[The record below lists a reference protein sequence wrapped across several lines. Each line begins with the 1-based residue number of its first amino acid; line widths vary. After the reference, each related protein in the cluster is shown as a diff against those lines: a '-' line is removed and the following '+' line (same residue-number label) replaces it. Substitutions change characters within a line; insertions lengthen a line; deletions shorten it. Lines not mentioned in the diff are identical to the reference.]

1 MTGKMRLV
9 DRLRYERNER
19 IDHALFLLDSDFH
32 GIQLESRTPAVPVFV
47 IVLPMREKRALDLR
61 KGEPKHE

>member
-19 IDHALFLLDSDFH
+19 IDHALFYWTQIFMACNSNLVRRRFRQS
-32 GIQLESRTPAVPVFV
+32 
-47 IVLPMREKRALDLR
+47 
-61 KGEPKHE
+61 

>member
-19 IDHALFLLDSDFH
+19 IDWTQIFMAYNSNLVRRRFRQS
-32 GIQLESRTPAVPVFV
+32 
-47 IVLPMREKRALDLR
+47 
-61 KGEPKHE
+61 

>member
-19 IDHALFLLDSDFH
+19 IDHALFYWTQIFMAYNSNLV
-32 GIQLESRTPAVPVFV
+32 R
-47 IVLPMREKRALDLR
+47 RRLR
-61 KGEPKHE
+61 YS

>member
-19 IDHALFLLDSDFH
+19 IDHALFYWTQSFH

-47 IVLPMREKRALDLR
+47 IVLPMRGKNE
-61 KGEPKHE
+61 H

>member
-19 IDHALFLLDSDFH
+19 IDLALFYSTHIFKAFNSNLVRRRFLYS
-32 GIQLESRTPAVPVFV
+32 
-47 IVLPMREKRALDLR
+47 
-61 KGEPKHE
+61 

>member
-19 IDHALFLLDSDFH
+19 IDHALFYWTQIFMAYNSNLVCRCS
-32 GIQLESRTPAVPVFV
+32 GIRN
-47 IVLPMREKRALDLR
+47 RATNA
-61 KGEPKHE
+61 

>member
-19 IDHALFLLDSDFH
+19 IDHALYWTQIFMAYNSNLVRRRFRYS
-32 GIQLESRTPAVPVFV
+32 
-47 IVLPMREKRALDLR
+47 
-61 KGEPKHE
+61 

>member
-19 IDHALFLLDSDFH
+19 IDHALFYWTQISWH
-32 GIQLESRTPAVPVFV
+32 TTRTSYAGGSGIRN
-47 IVLPMREKRALDLR
+47 RATNA
-61 KGEPKHE
+61 